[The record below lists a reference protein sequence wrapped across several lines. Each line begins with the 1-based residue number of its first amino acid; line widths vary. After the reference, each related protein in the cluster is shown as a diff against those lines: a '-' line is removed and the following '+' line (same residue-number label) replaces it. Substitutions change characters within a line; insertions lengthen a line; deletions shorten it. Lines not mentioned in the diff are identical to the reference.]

1 MKFEVLGK
9 TQVGSSMTNG
19 DVFYISED
27 NKFLMLADGASGAGA
42 DGKVLMGRICIE
54 TVKEYTFNPASM
66 KADEYLDKLLWKI
79 NNKLIDVSQE
89 RKGKVFGTIVLALIN
104 NDVLTVTT
112 LGDSVAYFYDGNKTV
127 ELARSP
133 RGYEWMIDRG
143 YITRE
148 DYEGYISNMHP
159 MMWSCFNNFLPMV
172 VPNNKIEKRTI
183 KKGDILALCCDG
195 ISDWIS
201 IEDIVKEIQGK
212 ELEIALSNIVETS
225 KVRSLESNNYYDDLT
240 IVSLKCIE

>member
-1 MKFEVLGK
+1 MKFEVSGN
-9 TQVGSSMTNG
+9 THVGNSMTNG

-27 NKFLMLADGASGAGA
+27 KKLLLLADGASGAGD

-54 TVKEYTFNPASM
+54 TAEEYKFMPESM
-66 KADEYLDKLLWKI
+66 NADEYLDKLLWKI

-89 RKGKVFGTIVLALIN
+89 RKGKVFGTILLALIN

-148 DYEGYISNMHP
+148 EYEGYISNMHP
-159 MMWSCFNNFLPMV
+159 MMWSCFNCFLPMV
-172 VPNNKIEKRTI
+172 VPNHKIERRNI

-201 IEDIVKEIQGK
+201 AEDIMKEIQEK
-212 ELEIALSNIVETS
+212 ELGIALKNIIEVS
-225 KVRSLESNNYYDDLT
+225 KTRSLKANNYYDDLT
-240 IVSLKCIE
+240 IVSLKCVE